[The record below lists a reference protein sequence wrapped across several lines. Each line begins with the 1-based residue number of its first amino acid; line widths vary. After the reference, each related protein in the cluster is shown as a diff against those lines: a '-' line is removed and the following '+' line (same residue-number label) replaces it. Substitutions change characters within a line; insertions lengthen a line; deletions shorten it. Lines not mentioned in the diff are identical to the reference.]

1 MPAGRKP
8 HAPTKHT
15 REVVKGHAL
24 AGTSQE
30 IIAAI
35 LEIDRK
41 TLRKHY
47 RAELDHSV
55 AVSNAVVSKTLLA
68 KAKAGDTVAMLF
80 WLKTRAGWKE
90 AREEQQ
96 KPEDLAVALASVL
109 RKLPG

>member
-15 REVVKGHAL
+15 REVVKGHTL
-24 AGTSQE
+24 AGTSQA
-30 IIAAI
+30 IIAGI
-35 LEIDRK
+35 LEIDLK

-55 AVSNAVVSKTLLA
+55 AVSNADVAKTLLA

-90 AREEQQ
+90 ARDEPQ
-96 KPEDLAVALASVL
+96 KPDDVAKVLAGVL
-109 RKLPG
+109 KALPG